1 MIKKGLYNSPKDINY
16 VVAFYNGNRRH
27 YKESRWKEFVKAHIK
42 YISKYQPEIGLVSF
56 VINES
61 FTKHDTD
68 LIEYIDKQK
77 LKFPYE
83 IILRENQGFSYGGFV
98 QVMYKNHKDFKY
110 TWVVE
115 DDYIQTSEFKWE
127 MFIDKF
133 TYYNTGK
140 GNTAY
145 VCCLHHD
152 NHAAICN
159 GLISNERIG
168 VEIELL
174 GKPRGNKYSNG
185 GFNNQI
191 GFMAGFS
198 RRKYQIDDI
207 TDVAH
212 TIFMDGGKWDGTF
225 TINYGDTTKP
235 LIMKPI

>member
-1 MIKKGLYNSPKDINY
+1 MILEGEDNLPQDVNY
-16 VVAFYNGNRRH
+16 VVAFYNGERRH
-27 YKESRWKEFVKAHIK
+27 YNESRWEEFVKAHIE
-42 YISKYQPEIGLVSF
+42 YINKYQPKIGLVSF

-61 FTKHDTD
+61 FTKHDDD
-68 LIEYIDKQK
+68 LIKYIDKQK

-83 IILRENQGFSYGGFV
+83 VILRENEGFSYGGFA

-115 DDYIQTSEFKWE
+115 DDYIQTPEFKFE
-127 MFIDKF
+127 MFTDKF
-133 TYYNTGK
+133 TYYNNGK

-145 VCCLHHD
+145 VCCLHQH

-159 GLISNERIG
+159 GLISNLRIG
-168 VEIELL
+168 VEIDLL
-174 GKPRGNKYSNG
+174 GNYIGSQYKKG

-207 TDVAH
+207 TDVAY
-212 TIFMDGGKWDGTF
+212 TIFMDGRKSF
-225 TINYGDTTKP
+225 INYGDTTKP